1 MFGSITTCRRGFSVQ
16 TDAEEGVVF
25 RVVSVMAGVSHT
37 DIDTDVEV
45 EVDVEV
51 EGVIETTLAGV
62 SVPTS
67 FEFFS
72 FAGMTATPDECG
84 ACVCC
89 PDVVKIPNIPFL
101 LLLFPSLSCRCFLCP
116 VLYVLSDNHARIHE
130 KTQRDIHARRNPT
143 RQPQWSNTT
152 SWRSSHPSLY
162 PFDNLCANWL
172 TALTPEFLP
181 DEKGPKR

>member
-101 LLLFPSLSCRCFLCP
+101 LFSFSPVYRAVLF
-116 VLYVLSDNHARIHE
+116 YVLFCTHCQIITHAYTKKH
-130 KTQRDIHARRNPT
+130 
-143 RQPQWSNTT
+143 SGT
-152 SWRSSHPSLY
+152 STHGETPL
-162 PFDNLCANWL
+162 DNLNGQIQPAGARHTPLYTLSITCA
-172 TALTPEFLP
+172 PI
-181 DEKGPKR
+181 G